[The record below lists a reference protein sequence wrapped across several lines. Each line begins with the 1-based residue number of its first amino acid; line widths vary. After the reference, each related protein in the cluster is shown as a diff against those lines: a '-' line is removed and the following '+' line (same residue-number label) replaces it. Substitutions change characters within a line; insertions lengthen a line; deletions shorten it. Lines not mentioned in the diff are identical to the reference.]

1 MSQSSFLCHNG
12 EFLRANEPSVH
23 PDNRAFRFGDA
34 LFEHI
39 HAYATE
45 PQFIEY
51 HAERLLS
58 GMQTLAMEIPAFY
71 TASNFKLLINQLL
84 TKNKIFGGALIRLT
98 VIRKAGGFYTPLE
111 NRPVFMMESLKLEHN
126 FYELNERGLV
136 IDLCTGFTKQPGPL
150 ASVKSASA
158 LLYVMAG
165 LQSLEIEVD
174 ESILLNPEGRIV
186 ETVNSNI
193 FLVSGTSVFT
203 PGVDA
208 GCIPGVMR
216 RVILDIATAEGY
228 RVNDQSNL
236 TPAALEDA
244 DEVFMTNAVEGIRWA
259 GAYRHRRYYRKTAQL
274 LVRKLN
280 EVAFPAG

>member
-1 MSQSSFLCHNG
+1 MSQSTFLCRNG
-12 EFLRANEPSVH
+12 EFIRSNEPSVY
-23 PDNRAFRFGDA
+23 PESRAFRFGDA

-51 HAERLLS
+51 HVERLLD
-58 GMQTLAMEIPAFY
+58 GMQTVAMEVPAFY
-71 TASNFKLLINQLL
+71 TVGNFRHLINQLL

-98 VIRKAGGFYTPLE
+98 IIRQAGGLYTPLE
-111 NRPVFMMESLKLEHN
+111 NKPVFMMESLKLEHN
-126 FYELNERGLV
+126 FYELNEKGLV
-136 IDLCTGFTKQPGPL
+136 IDLCTGYVKHPGPL

-165 LQSLEIEVD
+165 LQSREMDVD
-174 ESILLNPEGRIV
+174 ECILLNTGGRIV

-193 FLVSGTSVFT
+193 FLVRGTSVFT
-203 PGVDA
+203 PDVDT

-216 RVILDIATAEGY
+216 RVIIDIATAEGY
-228 RVNDQSNL
+228 RVNDRSSL
-236 TPAALEDA
+236 TPAVLEDA

-259 GAYRHRRYYRKTAQL
+259 GAYRQRRYFRKTAQSL
-274 LVRKLN
+274 LRKLN